1 MKQAGVLGVSVGTMK
16 RWLTKY
22 TLSNDIQRVEQGK
35 YRKKEHKKIV
45 RKLRN
50 MRNVRFSKFALFAE
64 IAEIAIDDKHHTGR
78 DSGTSR
84 TSNSSRR

>member
-1 MKQAGVLGVSVGTMK
+1 MIFKGLNKA
-16 RWLTKY
+16 
-22 TLSNDIQRVEQGK
+22 NIE
-35 YRKKEHKKIV
+35 KKEPKKIV

-50 MRNVRFSKFALFAE
+50 VRNVRFSKFALFAEIAE

-84 TSNSSRR
+84 TSNSSRRKGYGSATNHIVIS

>member
-1 MKQAGVLGVSVGTMK
+1 MIFKG
-16 RWLTKY
+16 
-22 TLSNDIQRVEQGK
+22 LSKENIE
-35 YRKKEHKKIV
+35 KKEPKKRV

-50 MRNVRFSKFALFAE
+50 VRNVRFSKFALFAE

-84 TSNSSRR
+84 TSNFSRRKGYGSATNHIVIS